1 MFLMSRRRTAKK
13 RNLTPDPVFQSRLV
27 HRVVNRLMRD
37 GKKSLAYRLLYTA
50 LQEIEQQTNQKPLL
64 ILEHAIRMV
73 TPAVQLKARRVGG
86 ATYQVPVEVGP
97 RRGTSMAIQW
107 ILEASRT
114 RAGRDRSVRLRSE
127 ILDAARGIGGAVR
140 KRDEVHRMAE
150 ANKAFAKYR
159 F

>member
-1 MFLMSRRRTAKK
+1 MSRRRTAKK
-13 RNLTPDPVFQSRLV
+13 RTLTPDPIFQSRLV
-27 HRVVNRLMRD
+27 HMVVNRIMRD
-37 GKKSLAYRLLYTA
+37 GKKSVAYGLLYSA
-50 LQEIEQQTNQKPLL
+50 LQEIEEQSSQKPLL
-64 ILEHAIRMV
+64 ILEHAIRRV

-107 ILEASRT
+107 ILEAART
-114 RAGRDRSVRLRSE
+114 RPGRDRSARLRAE
-127 ILDAARGIGGAVR
+127 ILDAARGAGGAVR
-140 KRDEVHRMAE
+140 KRDEVHRRAE